1 MQQHPTSTPAQPPP
15 PLLAGRY
22 ELQGVLGYGGMAQV
36 FEARQRPFDRKVA
49 IKFMRPEHLTDARLS
64 ERFAQEAQTI
74 SRLSHPNTVR
84 VYDFGQTRDGVPYM
98 VMEHVEG
105 VTLAQSI
112 QSDGPLAFDQAI
124 SYAIQIA
131 QSLGEAHHKGIVH
144 RDLKPDNIMV
154 VRPLGTEPFV
164 KVLDFGIAKLLEPRS
179 SWTEVGNILGTPY
192 YMAPEQALQR
202 PIDGRTDLY
211 SLGCC
216 LYEFL
221 IGRPPFSGSTI
232 VEVLMAHQHH
242 EPPQLPERF
251 PTKLNELLQS
261 MMNKDPESRPPDTS
275 TFIARL
281 MMSVLHAPQRPASTF
296 TPTPSIR
303 EARPSP
309 RLSSTLPMSSIGQ
322 LLRQEE
328 PSAAEDQALYFT
340 TPMPAS
346 SPLKQFAALSQTR
359 SAPEPEFE
367 TLQDEP
373 SLSAATPAS
382 QGLSAPA
389 PPPLPSR
396 PPDASLSPSSA
407 LNSTRSMPPRRAE
420 LEPELKELATV
431 EKPDALDEAPP
442 GAASPPEGGRRGRRR
457 WASALFGV
465 SVLGAVCVAVW
476 VGWAAS
482 KLGQRQVEVR
492 SEPEGALVELDG
504 VPVGRTPMTLELSDE
519 DSTALRILKRGF
531 VPFETNETRSTQ
543 GSLFAQ
549 LERRTVDLT
558 VSSHVAG
565 AALSVNGQEM
575 GALGGA
581 PRIFS
586 IAWPEDEL
594 MLTLRHPE
602 YADFIYRIP
611 AERVEEELDLT
622 VSPQMWPPK

>member
-1 MQQHPTSTPAQPPP
+1 MIARWRSNSCALNTSP
-15 PLLAGRY
+15 
-22 ELQGVLGYGGMAQV
+22 
-36 FEARQRPFDRKVA
+36 
-49 IKFMRPEHLTDARLS
+49 DARLS

-84 VYDFGQTRDGVPYM
+84 VYDFGQTHDGVPYM

-105 VTLAQSI
+105 VTLAQRI
-112 QSDGPLAFDQAI
+112 ESDGPLAFDQAI

-179 SWTEVGNILGTPY
+179 SWTEVGHILGTPY
-192 YMAPEQALQR
+192 YMAPEQATQS

-221 IGRPPFSGSTI
+221 IGRPPFLGNTV

-242 EPPQLPERF
+242 APPQLPERF
-251 PTKLNELLQS
+251 PTKLNDLLQS
-261 MMNKDPESRPPDTS
+261 MMNKNPEARPPDTS

-281 MMSVLHAPQRPASTF
+281 MMSVLHAPQRAPSSF
-296 TPTPSIR
+296 TPIPSIR
-303 EARPSP
+303 EAMPSP

-328 PSAAEDQALYFT
+328 PSVAEDQALYFT

-346 SPLKQFAALSQTR
+346 SPLKQFTALSQTR
-359 SAPEPEFE
+359 SAPEPKSE
-367 TLQDEP
+367 TFQDAP
-373 SLSAATPAS
+373 SLSATSSP

-389 PPPLPSR
+389 PPPIPSR
-396 PPDASLSPSSA
+396 PPSASPSPSSA
-407 LNSTRSMPPRRAE
+407 LDRAPSTQRATE
-420 LEPELKELATV
+420 LEEPALM

-442 GAASPPEGGRRGRRR
+442 ATAASAPKERRRGRRR
-457 WASALFGV
+457 GANALLGV
-465 SVLGAVCVAVW
+465 SVACVVCVAVW
-476 VGWAAS
+476 GGWAAS
-482 KLGQRQVEVR
+482 KLGLRQVEVL

-519 DSTALRILKRGF
+519 ESTALRILKRGF
-531 VPFETNETRSTQ
+531 VPFETSETRSTQ

-558 VSSHVAG
+558 VSSHAAG

-581 PRIFS
+581 
-586 IAWPEDEL
+586 A
-594 MLTLRHPE
+594 
-602 YADFIYRIP
+602 ADLLHCLAR
-611 AERVEEELDLT
+611 R
-622 VSPQMWPPK
+622 